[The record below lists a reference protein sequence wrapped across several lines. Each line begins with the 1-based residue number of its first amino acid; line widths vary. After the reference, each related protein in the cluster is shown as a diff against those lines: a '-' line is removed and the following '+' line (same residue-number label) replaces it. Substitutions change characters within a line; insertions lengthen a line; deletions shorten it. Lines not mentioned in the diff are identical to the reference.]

1 MFITDAGM
9 HTMHGIHSTQVC
21 MVRLAA
27 ELELWRKIGWWEI
40 PPYLYPHT
48 CQLISH
54 SRRTAFG
61 SLAQEMG
68 R

>member
-9 HTMHGIHSTQVC
+9 HTMHGMHGTQVC

-40 PPYLYPHT
+40 PPYL
-48 CQLISH
+48 
-54 SRRTAFG
+54 
-61 SLAQEMG
+61 
-68 R
+68 